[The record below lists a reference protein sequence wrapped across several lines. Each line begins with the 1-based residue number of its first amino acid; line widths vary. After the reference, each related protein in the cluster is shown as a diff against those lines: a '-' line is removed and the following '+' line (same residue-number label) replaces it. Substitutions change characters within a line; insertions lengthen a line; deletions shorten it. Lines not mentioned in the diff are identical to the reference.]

1 MSLSLSLSLCVC
13 SVFSIDF
20 SFSGAWGHASG
31 ARVQAKDGIAL
42 GAGDGDR
49 DPSLRSDRD
58 RLLVRAVY
66 TSLARE
72 SHARAPR
79 AASVGKQQQER
90 LRRVLDRR
98 GGWHQRPKRRR

>member
-1 MSLSLSLSLCVC
+1 MCT
-13 SVFSIDF
+13 VFSLGI

-31 ARVQAKDGIAL
+31 ARVPVKDGIAL

-49 DPSLRSDRD
+49 DPSLRCDRD

-79 AASVGKQQQER
+79 PASVRKQQQQER

-98 GGWHQRPKRRR
+98 GGRHQRPKRRR